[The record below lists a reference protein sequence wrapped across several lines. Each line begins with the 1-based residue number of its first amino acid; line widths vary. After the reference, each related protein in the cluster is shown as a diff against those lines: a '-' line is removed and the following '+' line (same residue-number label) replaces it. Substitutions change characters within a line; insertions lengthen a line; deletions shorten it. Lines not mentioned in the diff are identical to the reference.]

1 MAAGLGGHEPLHA
14 TRALGSTRMLCPPRL
29 ARAFTV
35 KRTAALAFPAG
46 CADTIRSE
54 VTVNLGPPIID
65 RTQARWEGSTVCA
78 AALVSLLASADQNAR
93 TTCPPAVAWAG
104 ESVPD
109 TRGGLEDPAEPAGAF
124 VISDPGGHGA
134 NPRAHRPRPD
144 PPGFLLR

>member
-1 MAAGLGGHEPLHA
+1 
-14 TRALGSTRMLCPPRL
+14 MLCPPRL

-65 RTQARWEGSTVCA
+65 RTQARWERSTVCA

-93 TTCPPAVAWAG
+93 TTCPRLSPGPVRASRTRAAAW
-104 ESVPD
+104 
-109 TRGGLEDPAEPAGAF
+109 RIPAELAGAF
-124 VISDPGGHGA
+124 VIGDPGGYGA
-134 NPRAHRPRPD
+134 NPHAHRPGPD
-144 PPGFLLR
+144 APGFLLR